1 MGTCCNSTMASE
13 LVQSAPPEDPKPALD
28 NDNPSE
34 DNPAADSEE
43 DRPDIEESSEYIA
56 QKSLGKRDW

>member
-1 MGTCCNSTMASE
+1 MASE

-34 DNPAADSEE
+34 DNPAANSEE
-43 DRPDIEESSEYIA
+43 DRGEITESSEDKA
-56 QKSLGKRDW
+56 